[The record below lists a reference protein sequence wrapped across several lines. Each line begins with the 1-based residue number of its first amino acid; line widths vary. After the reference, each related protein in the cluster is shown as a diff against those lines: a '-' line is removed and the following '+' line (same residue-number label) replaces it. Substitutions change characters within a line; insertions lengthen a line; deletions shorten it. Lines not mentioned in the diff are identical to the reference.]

1 MAVFKCK
8 MCGGTLDVSDNQS
21 VAECEYCGTKQ
32 TLPTAQDESLQK
44 LFNRANVLRMKSE
57 FDKAAEL
64 YEKIVQTKQ
73 DEAEAYWGLI
83 LCKYG
88 IEYVEDPKTLSRI
101 PTCHRASFSSVVADE
116 DYKSALSYADT
127 LQKTIYES
135 EAKEIDRLQKEII
148 DISRNESPYD
158 IFICYKETDADGKRT
173 QDSVIANEIYH
184 QLTAEG
190 YKVFYAAITLEDKL
204 GTEYEPYIFAAL
216 HSAKVMLVVG
226 TKPEYFNAVWVKNE
240 WSRYLHLLKSDRS
253 KLLIPCYRE
262 MDPYELP
269 EEFAHLQAQDMSK
282 IGFINDLVRGIK
294 KVVEKEEEKPVE
306 KEVITTATGSA
317 SVQALLDRGFM
328 AIEDR
333 EWAKA
338 DEFFE
343 QALNLDAKNGN
354 AYLGKFL
361 VQVKKTNLDSV
372 IKGHFE
378 NFKAEKNQIHV
389 INRNKEEEE
398 RIVRSHVVE
407 GYLSAEQLRKKLFS
421 LDETIDSY
429 VKSRSDHLAG
439 EKAFFRRNKNLS
451 RALEFGA
458 EGVSETLEKYFSRFE
473 KEIDQAKKQ
482 DEAASALKQKMYDH
496 LLETAEAKADE
507 MVKAAEEQRDADE
520 AKAATEREEKYQ
532 RAVSQFEKARTI
544 DQCKRIYDWFAVLG
558 DYKDSKQYC
567 KKLRARQSKL
577 EEKIREKAYQRAIN
591 LAKNAQTIEACSEAK
606 TELEQLNGYKDTEI
620 HLQNL
625 HEKLSLLQEKAEQK
639 KKRKMIA
646 AAGIA
651 AGVILVIIIMK
662 TVVIPN
668 VIVPAIQYNQAI
680 ELKNSGNYEKAA
692 ILFAELDSFKDS
704 KEQSFSCWTMI
715 ADRAC
720 LSGSSSHSIGI
731 KSNGTVVAV
740 GKNDHGQCDVS
751 NWDDIVAIAAGVNH
765 SLGLKSDGIVVA
777 ASKTYDSATCLVS
790 YWTDIVAISAGNYYS
805 LGLKS
810 DGTVLAIGDFG
821 RDQFNVSGWT
831 DIVAISAGS
840 YHSLGLKSDGTV
852 VATGRNKNRQCNV
865 DYWTD
870 IKAISAGYGH
880 SLGLKSDGTVV
891 AVGDNIS
898 GQCNVSN
905 WTDIVAISAGTYLS
919 LGLKSDG
926 TVIAVGSNYDGQCN
940 VSSWT
945 DIVAIFAGSN
955 YSLGLKSDGTV
966 VAAGKHTSWL
976 DVSGWT
982 NIKVPKK

>member
-21 VAECEYCGTKQ
+21 VAECDYCGTKQ
-32 TLPTAQDESLQK
+32 TLPTAQDETLQK

-57 FDKAAEL
+57 FDKASEL
-64 YEKIVQTKQ
+64 YEKLIQMKP

-116 DYKSALSYADT
+116 DYKSALSYADI

-158 IFICYKETDADGKRT
+158 IFICYKETDSDGKRT

-253 KLLIPCYRE
+253 KLLIPCYRD

-372 IKGHFE
+372 IKGHFD

-451 RALEFGA
+451 RALQFGA

-507 MVKAAEEQRDADE
+507 MMRAAEEQRDADE

-544 DQCKRIYDWFAVLG
+544 TECKKLYDEFSVLG

-567 KKLRARQSKL
+567 KKLRTRQSKL
-577 EEKIREKAYQRAIN
+577 EEKKREKAYQQAIN
-591 LAKNAQTIEACSEAK
+591 LAENAQTIDECSEAME
-606 TELEQLNGYKDTEI
+606 ELVQFGNYKDTEK

-625 HEKLSLLQEKAEQK
+625 HEKLSLLQEEAEQK
-639 KKRKMIA
+639 KKRKMIT

-651 AGVILVIIIMK
+651 AGMVMVMILMITI
-662 TVVIPN
+662 VIPN
-668 VIVPAIQYNQAI
+668 FRYNHAMN
-680 ELKNSGNYEKAA
+680 LMNSGDYQSAA
-692 ILFAELDSFKDS
+692 LIFGKLNHFKDS
-704 KEQSFSCWTMI
+704 EKQSYNCWAYV
-715 ADRAC
+715 ADRDFIA
-720 LSGSSSHSIGI
+720 GGDMHSLGL
-731 KSNGTVVAV
+731 KSNGTVVAT
-740 GKNDHGQCDVS
+740 GRNNDGQCDVS
-751 NWDDIVAIAAGVNH
+751 
-765 SLGLKSDGIVVA
+765 L
-777 ASKTYDSATCLVS
+777 
-790 YWTDIVAISAGNYYS
+790 WTDIVA
-805 LGLKS
+805 
-810 DGTVLAIGDFG
+810 
-821 RDQFNVSGWT
+821 
-831 DIVAISAGS
+831 VAANER
-840 YHSLGLKSDGTV
+840 HSLGLKSDGTV
-852 VATGRNKNRQCNV
+852 VATG
-865 DYWTD
+865 
-870 IKAISAGYGH
+870 
-880 SLGLKSDGTVV
+880 
-891 AVGDNIS
+891 DNDE

-905 WTDIVAISAGTYLS
+905 WTDIVAIDTNYHHSI
-919 LGLKSDG
+919 GLKKNG
-926 TVIAVGSNYDGQCN
+926 TVVAVGCNDKYLDEGQCN
-940 VSSWT
+940 VSEQCNVSDWKN
-945 DIVAIFAGSN
+945 IVAISAGCFH
-955 YSLGLKSDGTV
+955 SLGLKSDGTV
-966 VAAGKHTSWL
+966 VAAGRG
-976 DVSGWT
+976 DECNVSGWT
-982 NIKVPKK
+982 DIVAIAAGNSYSLGLKSDGTVVSAVKTGYGNDDQVNVSTWSDINAIASDNFCSLGLKTDGMVVGIYDWIHDHDRNVSDWNDIVC